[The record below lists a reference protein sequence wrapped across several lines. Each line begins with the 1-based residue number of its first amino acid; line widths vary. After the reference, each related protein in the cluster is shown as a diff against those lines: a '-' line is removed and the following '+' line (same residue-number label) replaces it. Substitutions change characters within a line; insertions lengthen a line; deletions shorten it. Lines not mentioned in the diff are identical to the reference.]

1 MSLMRSLVV
10 WLVLPVGVMI
20 LTTRA
25 VEGVFDS
32 GLTVWIIIITSFFPA
47 YIIDQVI
54 ERARSRKLTAI
65 ASSLGMQFDANL
77 SWIPFFP
84 RPSKYVCLE
93 KTTVPFL
100 NKCTGFKNIFVVN
113 SDPAIFGCQY
123 ETGSGKYSTTIY
135 RTVYRHKGE
144 AVIDTNKIGEAGWEI
159 EIGEGFTI
167 YYQEKYRAAP
177 DAIKEEY
184 RQTQDLHRSLR
195 T

>member
-1 MSLMRSLVV
+1 MF
-10 WLVLPVGVMI
+10 

-32 GLTVWIIIITSFFPA
+32 GLTVWIIIIISFFPA

-54 ERARSRKLTAI
+54 ERARSPKLAAI

-84 RPSKYVCLE
+84 RTSKYVCLE

-113 SDPAIFGCQY
+113 SEPAIFGCQY

-144 AVIDTNKIGEAGWEI
+144 AVIDTNKLGEAGWKI

-184 RQTQDLHRSLR
+184 RQTLDLHRSLR

>member
-10 WLVLPVGVMI
+10 WLVLPVAVMF

-32 GLTVWIIIITSFFPA
+32 GLTVWIIIIISFFPA

-54 ERARSRKLTAI
+54 ERARSPKLAALATTM
-65 ASSLGMQFDANL
+65 GMQFDANSSL
-77 SWIPFFP
+77 ISFFP
-84 RPSKYVCLE
+84 RTSKFACLE
-93 KTTVPFL
+93 KSTIPFL

-113 SDPAIFGCQY
+113 SEPAIFGCQY
-123 ETGSGKYSTTIY
+123 ETGGGQYSTTVY

-144 AVIDTNKIGEAGWEI
+144 AVIDADKIREAGWQI

-184 RQTQDLHRSLR
+184 RQTQELHRSLR

>member
-10 WLVLPVGVMI
+10 WLVLPVAVMF

-32 GLTVWIIIITSFFPA
+32 GLTVWIIIIISFFPA

-54 ERARSRKLTAI
+54 ERARSPKLAALATTM
-65 ASSLGMQFDANL
+65 GMQFDANS
-77 SWIPFFP
+77 SWISFFP
-84 RPSKYVCLE
+84 RTSKFACLE
-93 KTTVPFL
+93 KSTIPFL

-113 SDPAIFGCQY
+113 SEPAIFGCQY
-123 ETGSGKYSTTIY
+123 ETGGGQYSTTVY

-144 AVIDTNKIGEAGWEI
+144 AVIDADKIREAGWKI

-184 RQTQDLHRSLR
+184 RQTQELHKSLR

>member
-1 MSLMRSLVV
+1 MSLVRSLVL
-10 WLVLPVGVMI
+10 WLVLPVVVI
-20 LTTRA
+20 LLTRQA

-32 GLTVWIIIITSFFPA
+32 ELAIWIVVAIAFLLS

-54 ERARSRKLTAI
+54 ERARSPKLAAVATTM
-65 ASSLGMQFDANL
+65 GMQFDANS

-84 RPSKYVCLE
+84 RTSRFACLE
-93 KTTVPFL
+93 KSTIPFL

-113 SDPAIFGCQY
+113 SEPAIFGCQY
-123 ETGSGKYSTTIY
+123 ETGGGQYSTTVY

-144 AVIDTNKIGEAGWEI
+144 AVIDADKIKEAGWKI

-167 YYQEKYRAAP
+167 YYQEKYRAAS
-177 DAIKEEY
+177 DAIQEEY
-184 RQTQDLHRSLR
+184 RQTQELHKSMR

>member
-10 WLVLPVGVMI
+10 WLVLPVVVMF

-32 GLTVWIIIITSFFPA
+32 GLTVWIIIIISFFPA

-54 ERARSRKLTAI
+54 ERARSPKLAALATTM
-65 ASSLGMQFDANL
+65 GMQFDANS
-77 SWIPFFP
+77 SWISFFP
-84 RPSKYVCLE
+84 RTSKFACLE
-93 KTTVPFL
+93 KSTIPFL

-113 SDPAIFGCQY
+113 SEPAIFGCQY
-123 ETGSGKYSTTIY
+123 ETGGGQYSTTVY

-144 AVIDTNKIGEAGWEI
+144 AVIDADKIREAGWQI

-184 RQTQDLHRSLR
+184 RQTQELHKSLR

>member
-10 WLVLPVGVMI
+10 WLVLPVAVMFLI
-20 LTTRA
+20 TRA

-32 GLTVWIIIITSFFPA
+32 GLTVWIIIIISFFPA

-54 ERARSRKLTAI
+54 ERARSPKLAALATTM
-65 ASSLGMQFDANL
+65 GMQFDANS
-77 SWIPFFP
+77 SWISFFP
-84 RPSKYVCLE
+84 RTSKFACLE
-93 KTTVPFL
+93 KSTIPFL

-113 SDPAIFGCQY
+113 SEPAIFGCQY
-123 ETGSGKYSTTIY
+123 ETGGGQYSTTVY

-144 AVIDTNKIGEAGWEI
+144 AVIDADKIREAGWQI

-184 RQTQDLHRSLR
+184 RQTQELHKSLR

>member
-10 WLVLPVGVMI
+10 WLVLPVAVMF

-32 GLTVWIIIITSFFPA
+32 GLTVWIIIIISFFA
-47 YIIDQVI
+47 SYIIDQVI
-54 ERARSRKLTAI
+54 ERARSPKLAALATTM
-65 ASSLGMQFDANL
+65 GMQFDANS
-77 SWIPFFP
+77 SWISFFP
-84 RPSKYVCLE
+84 RTSKFACLE
-93 KTTVPFL
+93 KSTIPFL

-113 SDPAIFGCQY
+113 SEPAIFGCQY
-123 ETGSGKYSTTIY
+123 ETGGGQYSTTVY

-144 AVIDTNKIGEAGWEI
+144 AVIDADKIREAGWQI

-184 RQTQDLHRSLR
+184 RQTQELHRSLR

>member
-10 WLVLPVGVMI
+10 WLVLPVAVMF

-32 GLTVWIIIITSFFPA
+32 GLTVWIIIIISFFPA

-54 ERARSRKLTAI
+54 ERARSPKLAALATTM
-65 ASSLGMQFDANL
+65 GMQFDANS
-77 SWIPFFP
+77 SWISFFP
-84 RPSKYVCLE
+84 RTSKFACLE
-93 KTTVPFL
+93 KSTIPFL

-113 SDPAIFGCQY
+113 SEPAIFGCQY
-123 ETGSGKYSTTIY
+123 ETGGGQYSTTVY

-144 AVIDTNKIGEAGWEI
+144 AVVDADKIREAGWQI

-184 RQTQDLHRSLR
+184 RQTQELHKSLR

>member
-10 WLVLPVGVMI
+10 WLVLPVAVMF

-32 GLTVWIIIITSFFPA
+32 GLTVWIIIIISFFA
-47 YIIDQVI
+47 SYIIDQVI
-54 ERARSRKLTAI
+54 ERARSPKLAALATTM
-65 ASSLGMQFDANL
+65 GMQFDANS
-77 SWIPFFP
+77 SWISFFP
-84 RPSKYVCLE
+84 RTSKFACLE
-93 KTTVPFL
+93 KSTIPFL

-113 SDPAIFGCQY
+113 SEPAIFGCQY
-123 ETGSGKYSTTIY
+123 ETGGGQYSTTVY

-144 AVIDTNKIGEAGWEI
+144 AVIDADKIREAGWKI

-184 RQTQDLHRSLR
+184 RQTQELHKSLR

>member
-10 WLVLPVGVMI
+10 WLVLPVAVMF

-32 GLTVWIIIITSFFPA
+32 GLTVWIIIIISFFPA
-47 YIIDQVI
+47 YIIYQVI
-54 ERARSRKLTAI
+54 ERARSPKLAALATTM
-65 ASSLGMQFDANL
+65 GMQFDANS
-77 SWIPFFP
+77 SWISFFP
-84 RPSKYVCLE
+84 RTSKFACLE
-93 KTTVPFL
+93 KSTIPFL

-113 SDPAIFGCQY
+113 SEPAIFGCQY
-123 ETGSGKYSTTIY
+123 ETGGGQYSTTVY

-144 AVIDTNKIGEAGWEI
+144 AVIDADKIREAGWQI

-184 RQTQDLHRSLR
+184 RQTQELHKSLR

>member
-10 WLVLPVGVMI
+10 WLVLPVAVMF

-32 GLTVWIIIITSFFPA
+32 GLTVWIIIIISFFPA

-54 ERARSRKLTAI
+54 ERARSPKLAALATTM
-65 ASSLGMQFDANL
+65 GMQFDANS
-77 SWIPFFP
+77 SWISFFP
-84 RPSKYVCLE
+84 RTSKFACLE
-93 KTTVPFL
+93 KSTIPFL

-113 SDPAIFGCQY
+113 SEPAIFGCQY
-123 ETGSGKYSTTIY
+123 ETGGGQYSTTVY

-144 AVIDTNKIGEAGWEI
+144 AVIDADKIREAGWQI

-167 YYQEKYRAAP
+167 YYQ
-177 DAIKEEY
+177 
-184 RQTQDLHRSLR
+184 
-195 T
+195 

>member
-10 WLVLPVGVMI
+10 WLVLPVAVMF

-32 GLTVWIIIITSFFPA
+32 GLTVWIIIIISFFPA

-54 ERARSRKLTAI
+54 ERARSPKLAALATTM
-65 ASSLGMQFDANL
+65 GMQFDANS
-77 SWIPFFP
+77 SWISFFP
-84 RPSKYVCLE
+84 RTSKFACLE
-93 KTTVPFL
+93 KSTIPFL

-113 SDPAIFGCQY
+113 SEPAIFGCQY
-123 ETGSGKYSTTIY
+123 ETGGGQYSTTVY

-144 AVIDTNKIGEAGWEI
+144 AVIDADKIREAGWQI

-184 RQTQDLHRSLR
+184 RQTQELHKSLR

>member
-10 WLVLPVGVMI
+10 WLVLPVAVMF

-32 GLTVWIIIITSFFPA
+32 GLTVWIIIIISFFPA

-54 ERARSRKLTAI
+54 ERARSPKLAALATTM
-65 ASSLGMQFDANL
+65 GMQFDANS
-77 SWIPFFP
+77 SWISFFP
-84 RPSKYVCLE
+84 RTSKFACLE
-93 KTTVPFL
+93 KSTIPFL

-113 SDPAIFGCQY
+113 SEPAIFGCQY
-123 ETGSGKYSTTIY
+123 ETGGGQYSTTVY

-144 AVIDTNKIGEAGWEI
+144 AVIDADKIREAGWQI

-184 RQTQDLHRSLR
+184 RQTQELHRSLR

>member
-1 MSLMRSLVV
+1 MSLMKSLVV
-10 WLVLPVGVMI
+10 WLVLPVAVMF

-32 GLTVWIIIITSFFPA
+32 GLTVWIIIIISFFPA

-54 ERARSRKLTAI
+54 ERARSPKLAALATTM
-65 ASSLGMQFDANL
+65 GMQFDANS
-77 SWIPFFP
+77 SWISFFP
-84 RPSKYVCLE
+84 RTSKFACLE
-93 KTTVPFL
+93 KSTIPFL

-113 SDPAIFGCQY
+113 SEPAIFGCQY
-123 ETGSGKYSTTIY
+123 ETGGGQYSTTVY

-144 AVIDTNKIGEAGWEI
+144 AVIDADKIREAGWKI

-184 RQTQDLHRSLR
+184 RQTQELHKSLR

>member
-32 GLTVWIIIITSFFPA
+32 GLTVWIIIIISFFPA

-54 ERARSRKLTAI
+54 ERARSPKLAALATTM
-65 ASSLGMQFDANL
+65 GMQFDANS
-77 SWIPFFP
+77 SWISFFP
-84 RPSKYVCLE
+84 RTSKFACLE
-93 KTTVPFL
+93 KSTIPFL

-113 SDPAIFGCQY
+113 SEPAIFGCQY
-123 ETGSGKYSTTIY
+123 ETGGGQYSTTVY

-144 AVIDTNKIGEAGWEI
+144 AVIDADKIREAGWQI

-184 RQTQDLHRSLR
+184 RQTQELHKSLR

>member
-1 MSLMRSLVV
+1 MSLMRSVVV
-10 WLVLPVGVMI
+10 WLVLPVAVMF

-25 VEGVFDS
+25 VERVFDS
-32 GLTVWIIIITSFFPA
+32 GLTVWIIIIISFFPA

-54 ERARSRKLTAI
+54 ERARSPKLAALATTM
-65 ASSLGMQFDANL
+65 GMQFDANS
-77 SWIPFFP
+77 SWISFFP
-84 RPSKYVCLE
+84 RTSKFACLE
-93 KTTVPFL
+93 KSTIPFL

-113 SDPAIFGCQY
+113 SEPAIFGCQY
-123 ETGSGKYSTTIY
+123 ETGGGQYSTTVY

-144 AVIDTNKIGEAGWEI
+144 AVIDADKIREAGWKI

-184 RQTQDLHRSLR
+184 RQTQELHKSLR

>member
-10 WLVLPVGVMI
+10 WLVLPVVVMF

-32 GLTVWIIIITSFFPA
+32 GLTVWIIIIFSFFPA

-54 ERARSRKLTAI
+54 ERARSPKLAAI
-65 ASSLGMQFDANL
+65 ASSMGMQFDANL

-84 RPSKYVCLE
+84 RTSNYMCLE

-113 SDPAIFGCQY
+113 SEPAIFGCQY
-123 ETGSGKYSTTIY
+123 ETGGGQYSTTVY

-144 AVIDTNKIGEAGWEI
+144 AVIDADKIREAGWQI

-184 RQTQDLHRSLR
+184 RQTQELHKSLR